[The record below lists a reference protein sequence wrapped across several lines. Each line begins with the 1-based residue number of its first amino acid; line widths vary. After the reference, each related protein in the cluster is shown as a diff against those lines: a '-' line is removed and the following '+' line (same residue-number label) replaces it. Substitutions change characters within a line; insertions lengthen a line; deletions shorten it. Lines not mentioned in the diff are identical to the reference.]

1 MDGENGIS
9 LCHHVYAGN
18 VADVDELPKALERM
32 VKMLDRNQIERSS
45 VTLVFD
51 KGTAALDNT
60 LLLQQAGVGWI
71 SALPWNQAPTGLRER
86 PVEALPLCSSDHPGV
101 HASRNALS
109 FMAPNISASSSTLP
123 RSPARNFIASRP
135 VLPKSCSR

>member
-101 HASRNALS
+101 HAIAERAIVHGAEYLCVLKYS
-109 FMAPNISASSSTLP
+109 SA
-123 RSPARNFIASRP
+123 FASEQLHSLRR
-135 VLPKSCSR
+135 VGFRYIG